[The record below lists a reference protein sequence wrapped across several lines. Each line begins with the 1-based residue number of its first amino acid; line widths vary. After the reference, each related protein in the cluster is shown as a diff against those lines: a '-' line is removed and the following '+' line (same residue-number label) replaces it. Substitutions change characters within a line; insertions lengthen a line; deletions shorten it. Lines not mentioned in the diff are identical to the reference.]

1 MTPQTSRLAYGAIIA
16 AAVLWGG
23 SIVAQKLAL
32 SGFSAV
38 EASVLRDIGGLA
50 ILLTTWWWQ
59 EGTLAKLTKADVR
72 MLGLLGL
79 GVLGNHLLILMGLKY
94 VSGAVGGVII
104 GSSPVV
110 TALLSAVLIH
120 DVPLRAVWAGGL
132 LSFAGV
138 GLVSVAGF
146 QAAGDQP
153 LLGSLLVFLG
163 VVSWALYSIGSRQ
176 LMERHSALTVNWTTL
191 LVATVLQIPL
201 LWTDRKML
209 DAGLG
214 SVTPADWMALGYL
227 VLFATAIAQQA
238 WLYGVKG
245 IGPSRA
251 SVLGNLTPVAAVVL
265 SAVLLKEPVG
275 TSEILGIAL
284 ILGGGVVVTAA
295 ATIAGIASTKAT
307 PTTSSPPSPSS
318 PPRSRSS
325 RSLPPEAGG
334 RIDACSCVV
343 MTAPAR
349 SQDVCPPAE
358 ATARSPSWW
367 PRRLRARARAGGRP
381 GPSRTAWG
389 RRSRA

>member
-1 MTPQTSRLAYGAIIA
+1 MTSQTSRLAYGAIIA

-50 ILLTTWWWQ
+50 ILLITWWWQ

-79 GVLGNHLLILMGLKY
+79 GVLGNHLFIMMGLKY

-110 TALLSAVLIH
+110 TALLSAMLIQ
-120 DVPLRAVWAGGL
+120 DVPLRAVWLGGL

-153 LLGSLLVFLG
+153 LLGSLLVFGG
-163 VVSWALYSIGSRQ
+163 VVSWALYSIGSRKI
-176 LMERHSALTVNWTTL
+176 MERHSALTVNWTTL
-191 LVATVLQIPL
+191 LVATVLQVPL
-201 LWTDRKML
+201 LWVDRKML

-214 SVTPADWMALGYL
+214 SVAPADWMALGYL

-251 SVLGNLTPVAAVVL
+251 SVFGNLTPVAAIVL
-265 SAVLLKEPVG
+265 SAVLLNESVG
-275 TSEILGIAL
+275 MSEILGIAL
-284 ILGGGVVVTAA
+284 ILVGVWVVDRQ
-295 ATIAGIASTKAT
+295 
-307 PTTSSPPSPSS
+307 TS
-318 PPRSRSS
+318 
-325 RSLPPEAGG
+325 
-334 RIDACSCVV
+334 
-343 MTAPAR
+343 
-349 SQDVCPPAE
+349 
-358 ATARSPSWW
+358 
-367 PRRLRARARAGGRP
+367 RL
-381 GPSRTAWG
+381 TQ
-389 RRSRA
+389 

>member
-59 EGTLAKLTKADVR
+59 EGTLAKLTKADMR

-110 TALLSAVLIH
+110 TALLSAMLIH

-163 VVSWALYSIGSRQ
+163 VMSWALYSIGSRTI
-176 LMERHSALTVNWTTL
+176 MERHSALTVNWTTL
-191 LVATVLQIPL
+191 LVATILQIPL

-209 DAGLG
+209 DAGFG
-214 SVTPADWMALGYL
+214 SVALADWMALGYL

-238 WLYGVKG
+238 WLFGVKG

-275 TSEILGIAL
+275 TTEILGIVL
-284 ILGGGVVVTAA
+284 ILAGVWVVNRQMSR
-295 ATIAGIASTKAT
+295 ITK
-307 PTTSSPPSPSS
+307 
-318 PPRSRSS
+318 
-325 RSLPPEAGG
+325 
-334 RIDACSCVV
+334 
-343 MTAPAR
+343 
-349 SQDVCPPAE
+349 
-358 ATARSPSWW
+358 
-367 PRRLRARARAGGRP
+367 
-381 GPSRTAWG
+381 
-389 RRSRA
+389 

>member
-1 MTPQTSRLAYGAIIA
+1 MTTQTNRLAYGAIIA

-50 ILLTTWWWQ
+50 ILLATWWWQ

-72 MLGLLGL
+72 LLGLLGL
-79 GVLGNHLLILMGLKY
+79 GVLGNHLFIMMGLKY
-94 VSGAVGGVII
+94 VNGAVGGVII

-110 TALLSAVLIH
+110 TALLSAMLIQ

-146 QAAGDQP
+146 QAVGDQP

-176 LMERHSALTVNWTTL
+176 LMERHSALTVNWATL
-191 LVATVLQIPL
+191 LVATVLQVPL
-201 LWTDRKML
+201 LWVDRKML

-214 SVTPADWMALGYL
+214 SVSLADWMALGYL

-251 SVLGNLTPVAAVVL
+251 SVFGNLTPVAAIVL
-265 SAVLLKEPVG
+265 SAVLLNESVG
-275 TSEILGIAL
+275 MSEILGIAL
-284 ILGGGVVVTAA
+284 ILAGVWVVDRQ
-295 ATIAGIASTKAT
+295 
-307 PTTSSPPSPSS
+307 TS
-318 PPRSRSS
+318 
-325 RSLPPEAGG
+325 
-334 RIDACSCVV
+334 
-343 MTAPAR
+343 
-349 SQDVCPPAE
+349 
-358 ATARSPSWW
+358 
-367 PRRLRARARAGGRP
+367 RLT
-381 GPSRTAWG
+381 S
-389 RRSRA
+389 

>member
-1 MTPQTSRLAYGAIIA
+1 MGSTSSLIVKSHSAPSTSLAYGSVMLA
-16 AAVLWGG
+16 AALWGG
-23 SIVAQKLAL
+23 SIVAQKMAL
-32 SGFSAV
+32 GSFSAV
-38 EASVLRDIGGLA
+38 EASVLRDIGGVA

-59 EGTLAKLTKADVR
+59 EGTWAKLTKGDMR
-72 MLGLLGL
+72 LLGLLGL

-110 TALLSAVLIH
+110 TALLSAMLIH

-146 QAAGDQP
+146 QAPGDLP

-176 LMERHSALTVNWTTL
+176 LMERHSPLTVNWTTL

-214 SVTPADWMALGYL
+214 SVSPADWMALGYL
-227 VLFATAIAQQA
+227 ILFATAIAQQA
-238 WLYGVKG
+238 WLFGVKG

-265 SAVLLKEPVG
+265 SAVILKESVG
-275 TSEILGIAL
+275 TSEILGIVL
-284 ILGGGVVVTAA
+284 ILAGVWVVDRQTSRL
-295 ATIAGIASTKAT
+295 TI
-307 PTTSSPPSPSS
+307 
-318 PPRSRSS
+318 
-325 RSLPPEAGG
+325 
-334 RIDACSCVV
+334 
-343 MTAPAR
+343 
-349 SQDVCPPAE
+349 
-358 ATARSPSWW
+358 
-367 PRRLRARARAGGRP
+367 
-381 GPSRTAWG
+381 
-389 RRSRA
+389 